1 MRSRIYYIKNGL
13 INYQCCAA
21 RGIERDLDTDTDSPS
36 ETTARVTD
44 PWIMIIRRRQIDR
57 KLSTF
62 RHILSPLPFFSIHAY
77 TFSTYILSFG
87 QIGSQHEYEVKR
99 GICRLSSIYVQ
110 VDSMGFYFQQTRF
123 QMPGSPYRRGKV
135 CRSNVSQA
143 GYDTE
148 RVQWVHLLGWNSW
161 MARGTR
167 VSRKKGRKEGRKRRR
182 VIRFHLRGCLYLLKI
197 VLLSFH
203 LFTIPVLPLESS
215 PWIFPPPIPSSISL
229 FVLEERGINQEISFL
244 PENLLAELLFN
255 RGWKK

>member
-1 MRSRIYYIKNGL
+1 ML
-13 INYQCCAA
+13 
-21 RGIERDLDTDTDSPS
+21 RGERYRDLDTDTDSPS

-44 PWIMIIRRRQIDR
+44 PWIMIIRGRQIDR

-62 RHILSPLPFFSIHAY
+62 RHILNPLPFFSIHAY

-167 VSRKKGRKEGRKRRR
+167 VSRKKGRKEGRKKEEGLSGFIFAAVFISLRSCYCPSTSSRFPSSHTRIESVNFSTTDPFLHFTLRARRTR
-182 VIRFHLRGCLYLLKI
+182 DKPRN
-197 VLLSFH
+197 
-203 LFTIPVLPLESS
+203 
-215 PWIFPPPIPSSISL
+215 IFPPWK
-229 FVLEERGINQEISFL
+229 FTRGIII
-244 PENLLAELLFN
+244 
-255 RGWKK
+255 

>member
-1 MRSRIYYIKNGL
+1 ML
-13 INYQCCAA
+13 
-21 RGIERDLDTDTDSPS
+21 RGERYRDLDTDTDSPS

-44 PWIMIIRRRQIDR
+44 PWIMIIRGRQIDR

-62 RHILSPLPFFSIHAY
+62 RHILNPLPFFSIHAY

-203 LFTIPVLPLESS
+203 LFTIPVLPHSNRVREFFHHRSLPPFHSS
-215 PWIFPPPIPSSISL
+215 CSKN
-229 FVLEERGINQEISFL
+229 EGISFL